1 MTMEILNTITSASC
15 FSPTALTSVDI
26 VLFDNIKHGLEQAK
40 IKRQSLFSILNLAV
54 MEFADKY
61 QNLLIEDNNSEL
73 KNIFAILENILKHR
87 LKRRKCWFGS
97 EGDTISFWDYIKV
110 ICKNIYNGSCV
121 QLVETMSYKT
131 SKAKG
136 RAWLRLAVIEK
147 RLHLYLMEIL
157 KYKEILKPYYL
168 KGAFM
173 LCQESK
179 LFPEVLLELNKIDIT
194 MCVKDMKL
202 DLVDY
207 DTIDYTNF
215 LRPIYNKKNQRVHI
229 NSSESKDNSN
239 ILRSGNAITVLMMTP
254 SKENNKI
261 SDSIEGGDE
270 EEMEE
275 EESGIGIDDV
285 QNFSAFA
292 MESAKSDN
300 PWKYLFYRMEDMY
313 KTVASQKKKLEKL
326 LETRD
331 EDMATLIRRNDI
343 LSAALKNYGFCNTI
357 EKERI
362 DGVILGLENL
372 LIDISDR
379 KKEMNE
385 CLPNR
390 MKALKYKIVNNKTDD
405 VVAKIPE
412 SYLSNKDLKN
422 EIIFGGLRGN
432 VNIRSLDDLVASGTT
447 SCNYNA
453 TRSKLSKDTDL
464 KTRLALFG
472 FTENSFVKSHT
483 YSQDKSVS
491 GTNSFENLDTNGT
504 FNKPR
509 IPSSLTNEEVLGKLS
524 KSISCNMMA
533 DFIDQKLIDI
543 NDIYN

>member
-1 MTMEILNTITSASC
+1 
-15 FSPTALTSVDI
+15 
-26 VLFDNIKHGLEQAK
+26 
-40 IKRQSLFSILNLAV
+40 
-54 MEFADKY
+54 
-61 QNLLIEDNNSEL
+61 
-73 KNIFAILENILKHR
+73 
-87 LKRRKCWFGS
+87 
-97 EGDTISFWDYIKV
+97 
-110 ICKNIYNGSCV
+110 
-121 QLVETMSYKT
+121 
-131 SKAKG
+131 
-136 RAWLRLAVIEK
+136 
-147 RLHLYLMEIL
+147 
-157 KYKEILKPYYL
+157 
-168 KGAFM
+168 
-173 LCQESK
+173 
-179 LFPEVLLELNKIDIT
+179 
-194 MCVKDMKL
+194 
-202 DLVDY
+202 
-207 DTIDYTNF
+207 
-215 LRPIYNKKNQRVHI
+215 
-229 NSSESKDNSN
+229 
-239 ILRSGNAITVLMMTP
+239 
-254 SKENNKI
+254 
-261 SDSIEGGDE
+261 
-270 EEMEE
+270 
-275 EESGIGIDDV
+275 
-285 QNFSAFA
+285 
-292 MESAKSDN
+292 
-300 PWKYLFYRMEDMY
+300 
-313 KTVASQKKKLEKL
+313 
-326 LETRD
+326 
-331 EDMATLIRRNDI
+331 
-343 LSAALKNYGFCNTI
+343 
-357 EKERI
+357 
-362 DGVILGLENL
+362 
-372 LIDISDR
+372 
-379 KKEMNE
+379 MNE